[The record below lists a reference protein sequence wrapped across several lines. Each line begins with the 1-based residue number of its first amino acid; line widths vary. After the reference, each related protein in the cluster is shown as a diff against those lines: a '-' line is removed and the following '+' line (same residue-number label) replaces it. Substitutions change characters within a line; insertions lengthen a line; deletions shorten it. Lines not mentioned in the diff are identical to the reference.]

1 MADLIRP
8 DPVRADHIR
17 VAVIYADPQ
26 RQIVR
31 NVEIAADSTVDDAI
45 RASTILDQL
54 PPGFVPA
61 AIGVFGRVV
70 ARDARLRDGD
80 RVELYRPLKA
90 DPKQS
95 RRHRAQ
101 PRT

>member
-1 MADLIRP
+1 MADQIRP
-8 DPVRADHIR
+8 DLIR

-26 RQIVR
+26 REVVR

-45 RASTILDQL
+45 RASAILDQL

-70 ARDARLRDGD
+70 ARDAHLCDGD

-95 RRHRAQ
+95 RRRRAQ
-101 PRT
+101 PRA